1 MTVKSSEVRSGI
13 FVVLAL
19 VVLSIL
25 VFSVGNFRAR
35 FETTSRYTAFLT
47 DAKFLKAHDPV
58 TYGGLRVGEV
68 KRVEVSAERHGHV
81 KVTVEV
87 EQDIPVRVDSTLVLK
102 QDGMLGPK
110 YLEILPGG
118 PASARAAPGAEL
130 QGYVFPALTDLTS
143 AVEGP
148 LRRIDR
154 VLAHLDEI
162 LGLPENQQNLA
173 DVLYEARTLMATLG
187 EQVQKL
193 GALAARTAEKTNEVL
208 GDVQG
213 TIQGA
218 RGPLV
223 STLKNADEL
232 TGKLGKTVDELSA
245 KVVKSVDALTARML
259 QTADH
264 LDRLLQDADGLI
276 VQNNKNIYETIRALR
291 DTAYHM
297 EQATKRIR
305 ANPAVLLFGADETAE
320 ERRRA
325 DETEIRLKGRARR
338 YDKEDPK

>member
-1 MTVKSSEVRSGI
+1 MAVKAVEVRSGI

-19 VVLSIL
+19 VVLTIL
-25 VFSVGNFRAR
+25 IFSVGNLRAR
-35 FETTSRYTAFLT
+35 FETTTRFHAYVP
-47 DAKFLKAHDPV
+47 DAKFIKTHDPV
-58 TYGGLRVGEV
+58 TYGGFRVGEV
-68 KRVEVSAERHGHV
+68 KRIEVSPERHGHV

-87 EQDIPVRVDSTLVLK
+87 NQEIPVLVDSALVLK
-102 QDGMLGPK
+102 QDGIMGPK
-110 YLEILPGG
+110 YVEISPGTAG
-118 PASARAAPGAEL
+118 ARRAAPEAVLAGL
-130 QGYVFPALTDLTS
+130 VPPALTDLTS

-162 LGLPENQQNLA
+162 LGLPENQQGLTGVLLETRDLLA
-173 DVLYEARTLMATLG
+173 SLN

-193 GALAARTAEKTNEVL
+193 VAVAGRTAEKTGEVL
-208 GDVQG
+208 GEVQG
-213 TIQGA
+213 TLRDA
-218 RGPLV
+218 RAPLL
-223 STLKNADEL
+223 SALKNADEL
-232 TGKLGKTVDELSA
+232 TA
-245 KVVKSVDALTARML
+245 KVAKSVETLTARRT

-264 LDRLLQDADGLI
+264 LDRLLKDVDGVI
-276 VQNNKNIYETIRALR
+276 VQNNKNIYETIRGLR

-305 ANPAVLLFGADETAE
+305 ANPAVLLFGAEETPE
-320 ERRRA
+320 ELRRA